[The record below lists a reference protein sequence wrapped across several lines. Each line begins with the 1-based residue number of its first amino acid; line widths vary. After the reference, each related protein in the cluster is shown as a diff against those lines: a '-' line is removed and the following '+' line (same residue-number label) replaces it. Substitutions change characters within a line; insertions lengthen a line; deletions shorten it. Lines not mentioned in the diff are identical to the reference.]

1 MPNVRKF
8 LVSGLQTGL
17 NYGFTVQA
25 LNFNG
30 PSLASNPSYFIVC
43 TVPSALNPIVMSS
56 VTRTSMTLEWA
67 APKDDG
73 GCPIQ
78 SYSIF

>member
-30 PSLASNPSYFIVC
+30 PSLASNPSYFIIC
-43 TVPSALNPIVMSS
+43 TVPSALNPIVMSA
-56 VTRTSMTLEWA
+56 VTRTSMTLSWT
-67 APKDDG
+67 APQDDG

>member
-1 MPNVRKF
+1 MNDGQGGSDYFDIQQANEIMPNVRKF

-30 PSLASNPSYFIVC
+30 PS
-43 TVPSALNPIVMSS
+43 
-56 VTRTSMTLEWA
+56 
-67 APKDDG
+67 
-73 GCPIQ
+73 
-78 SYSIF
+78 